1 MRSAADDR
9 GRLVN
14 KFVVLKGG
22 HHEQGKV
29 YAAGDVAL
37 KYGVT
42 DVLAPHGQPLA
53 LALLEVATA
62 NDRPPSVAGK
72 HPAARL
78 HLIIKICKAGNTADP
93 AEHLH
98 ERFELP

>member
-1 MRSAADDR
+1 M
-9 GRLVN
+9 N
-14 KFVVLKGG
+14 ECVVVQSG
-22 HHEQGKV
+22 HHEQSKV

-42 DVLAPHGQPLA
+42 DVPTPHRQPLA
-53 LALLEVATA
+53 LAFLEVASA
-62 NDRPPSVAGK
+62 NDSPPSLAGK
-72 HPAARL
+72 HPSARL
-78 HLIIKICKAGNTADP
+78 DLIVKIRETGNTGDP